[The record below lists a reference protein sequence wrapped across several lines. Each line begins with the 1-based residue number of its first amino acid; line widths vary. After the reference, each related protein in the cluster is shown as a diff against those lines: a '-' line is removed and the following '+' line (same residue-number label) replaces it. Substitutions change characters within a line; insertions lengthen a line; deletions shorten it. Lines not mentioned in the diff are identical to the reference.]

1 MKQEE
6 IKVSDSR
13 KKSHIELAL
22 TSQNDGIDNR
32 FYYEPMLAAHP
43 KPEDTMP
50 VKMGNQQLNFP
61 IWISSMTGGTARA
74 GAINKLLANAA
85 RKFRL
90 GMGLGSCRI
99 ILEDDTYFEDFNL
112 RPVLGDEI
120 PFFANLGIAQVEQ
133 LLENHKTQLVKKLLK
148 RLDANGLVIHVNP
161 LQEWLQ
167 PEGDRFKT
175 APIES
180 IKKLLNEIDDP
191 VMVKEVGQGYGPE
204 SMTELLKLPLLAV
217 DFAAN
222 GGTNFSK
229 IELQRNPNADKSFE
243 ALVSIGHPAEEMMK
257 FLNHAVAEL
266 GDERKCKMAIISGG
280 IKNFLDGFYFMSKCK
295 LPSVYAHASAFLK
308 YAQISQEAL
317 DNYIHSQINGLLLS
331 RSYLRLKN
339 N

>member
-295 LPSVYAHASAFLK
+295 LPSVYAQASAFLK